1 MDDDGQDRDGVDV
14 PEGRDGH
21 EVAGTPLGGVALSD
35 LQGHLHGHRGDAP
48 GATVEVVAGTDE
60 HRHEPAGEGRGP
72 APSAT
77 LDQAVAFVGQ
87 SSPETG
93 TKEEIGVSQSPW
105 HRHVSPIF
113 FLLLVVAGLM
123 LGFVAFFLLPEVAH
137 AVAQ

>member
-1 MDDDGQDRDGVDV
+1 V
-14 PEGRDGH
+14 PEGRDRDAA
-21 EVAGTPLGGVALSD
+21 AGTTLAGVALPD
-35 LQGHLHGHRGDAP
+35 LQGHLYGHGGHAS
-48 GATVEVVAGTDE
+48 GATPVVVADPDE
-60 HRHEPAGEGRGP
+60 HPHEPASEGCGP

-77 LDQAVAFVGQ
+77 PNQAVAFLAQ
-87 SSPETG
+87 SSPKTG

-137 AVAQ
+137 AVAA

>member
-1 MDDDGQDRDGVDV
+1 
-14 PEGRDGH
+14 
-21 EVAGTPLGGVALSD
+21 
-35 LQGHLHGHRGDAP
+35 
-48 GATVEVVAGTDE
+48 VVADPDE
-60 HRHEPAGEGRGP
+60 RRHEPAGKSRGP
-72 APSAT
+72 AHSAT
-77 LDQAVAFVGQ
+77 LDQTVAFVAQ
-87 SSPETG
+87 SSPETR